1 MPGLRTP
8 WALFGVKPRH
18 LIHGTVC
25 PPRTNV
31 GLCEPA
37 VLVVLCAETPPASL
51 AICGWLPLLT
61 LGALPGSAGQSLPF
75 TGAANLSPQV
85 NASNFCSTEVFFI
98 LMQSNL
104 SNRPFCISAVLTTAT
119 TKRPSLPAALPPSC
133 VSVRLSA
140 RGGIAVSAS
149 PVGEESAGSYE
160 TWPRTDAL

>member
-8 WALFGVKPRH
+8 WALFGVKPRR

-37 VLVVLCAETPPASL
+37 VLVVLSAGTPPASL
-51 AICGWLPLLT
+51 ALLT

-85 NASNFCSTEVFFI
+85 NASNFCSTEVCFFFLL

-104 SNRPFCISAVLTTAT
+104 SNRPFCISASIDNSNNKKAFLTRGSPTQLRQCA
-119 TKRPSLPAALPPSC
+119 PDH
-133 VSVRLSA
+133 A
-140 RGGIAVSAS
+140 RRNRGL
-149 PVGEESAGSYE
+149 GEPFG
-160 TWPRTDAL
+160 